1 MQKFF
6 SFLAGIFSGLL
17 VGAVSALLLA
27 PMSGDE
33 LRSEAQA
40 RGNKLVEDIKSAVAE
55 ERQRLEEELEAL
67 KRGEI
72 QVN

>member
-17 VGAVSALLLA
+17 VGAVGALLMA

>member
-17 VGAVSALLLA
+17 VGVVGALLMA
-27 PMSGDE
+27 PMSGEE
-33 LRSEAQA
+33 LRTEAQS
-40 RGNKLVEDIKSAVAE
+40 RSNKLVEDIKSAVAE

>member
-17 VGAVSALLLA
+17 VGAVGALLMA
-27 PMSGDE
+27 PMSGEE
-33 LRSEAQA
+33 LRTEAQA